1 MRRYEYNF
9 VDVDFGWWGHRIKE
23 DYHGVIE
30 RHGEQGWRLV
40 QIFAPSTGAGGN
52 VRFVEMIFEREKE

>member
-1 MRRYEYNF
+1 MRRFEYKF
-9 VDVDFGWWGHRIKE
+9 VDIDFSSWGQRIKE

-40 QIFAPSTGAGGN
+40 QIFAPSMGVGGY